1 MVSTKKDP
9 VLAVVSLSGGNDG
22 LNTVIPYNSPHY
34 RDYRPTLGIPED
46 QIVPITDELGLHPAF
61 AHMKK
66 YWDEGKLA
74 IILGIGYP
82 HPSLSHFRSMDIWAT
97 CEPDILGVE
106 GWLGRLIKAID
117 PAGENVLTGVNFGR
131 GLPRSLAMKGVPVA
145 SVGDL
150 SSYGLLTEI
159 ERQEERSQAL
169 DLFGRMYAPAIG
181 RGAVND
187 YIRRTGI
194 EALKGAD
201 ILATA
206 PGKYHSDVEYMN
218 GAIPVIGGYLRDM
231 VQIHN
236 AEFGTR
242 VLFTTA
248 PYNIFDSHANQAML
262 HSHLLQDV
270 SVNVDAYMTDLRQLN
285 ISDNIV
291 MLLYSEFGR
300 RAMDNGSGTDHGTGG
315 IAFVVGEK
323 VKGGLYGEYPSLKPD
338 ELEQGGN
345 LQHSVDFRSAYTTV
359 LERWMGLDAKPI
371 VGGSFE
377 RFDFL

>member
-22 LNTVIPYNSPHY
+22 LNTVIPFNDPLY
-34 RDYRPTLGIPED
+34 RDYRPSLGIPED
-46 QIVPITDELGLHPAF
+46 QIVPINDELGFHPSLAPL
-61 AHMKK
+61 KK

-106 GWLGRLIKAID
+106 GWLGRTLKAID
-117 PAGENVLTGVNFGR
+117 PTGENVLTGVNFGR
-131 GLPRSLAMKGVPVA
+131 GLPRSLAMEGVPVA

-150 SSYGLLTEI
+150 SSYGLLTDLEVEV
-159 ERQEERSQAL
+159 ERTEAL
-169 DLFGRMYAPAIG
+169 DLFGRMYSPAIG
-181 RGAVND
+181 SGAVND

-201 ILATA
+201 ILGTA
-206 PGKYHSDVEYMN
+206 PGKYSSNVEYMN
-218 GAIPVIGGYLRDM
+218 SAMGGYMKDM
-231 VQIHN
+231 VQVHN

-242 VLFTTA
+242 ILFTTA
-248 PYNIFDSHANQAML
+248 PYNIFDTHANQAVG
-262 HSHLLQDV
+262 HSNLLLDV
-270 SVNVDAYMTDLRQLN
+270 ASNVDSYMADTRALN
-285 ISDNIV
+285 IGDNVV
-291 MLLYSEFGR
+291 MFLYSEFGR

-315 IAFVVGEK
+315 IAFAIGEK
-323 VKGGLYGEYPSLKPD
+323 VKGGIYGKYPSLKEN
-338 ELEQGGN
+338 ELEDGGN
-345 LQHSVDFRSAYTTV
+345 LQHDLDFRSAYSTL

-371 VGGSFE
+371 VNGTFE
-377 RFDFL
+377 QVDFL